1 MGTTGLFDFKD
12 SFNSSFFVGR
22 EAELS
27 YLETRLIKEKRRV
40 GLITGK
46 NAVGKTTMV
55 HIFLNRFFKERSDE
69 VEFIGYFSHR
79 YDLPQLTDHTRL
91 VVIDDL
97 SYDISGDT
105 LDRILK
111 YIDQNPNKQFLLISP
126 FEDQFLNKHI
136 NYKITLQNFREDESL
151 QILTNTLQ
159 KKIGHQE
166 ALKLIAQTQGNPYL
180 IKLIS
185 YYLNDPYH
193 LYTVNDILKM
203 ISDNISVSGIIDLN
217 GKPIATGSREFG
229 QIVSDIKIFNNS
241 ILSKIKMNPSEMYRL
256 KPREFEE
263 FIAELMLKQGYV
275 VDLTQVTRDG
285 GKDLIM
291 ARHGDIG
298 NFIYY
303 VECKQYQPKNPVG
316 VQLVRQLAGTILAD
330 QVTAGIMITSSYFSS
345 DAIQYSQKLKHQ
357 LSLVDYVKL
366 KQWLHLL

>member
-1 MGTTGLFDFKD
+1 MKTTGLYDFRD
-12 SFNSSFFVGR
+12 SFNSSAFVGR

-27 YLETRLIKEKRRV
+27 YLETLLIKEKRRV

-46 NAVGKTTMV
+46 NAIGKTMMV
-55 HIFLNRFFKERSDE
+55 HIFLNRFFKELADE
-69 VEFIGYFSHR
+69 VEFFSYFSSH
-79 YDLPQLTDHTRL
+79 YELPQLADHKKL

-97 SYDISGDT
+97 STDISEGT

-111 YIDQNPNKQFLLISP
+111 YIDLNSNKQFLLISP
-126 FEDQFLNKHI
+126 FEDLFLNKHI

-159 KKIGHQE
+159 KKIGHEE
-166 ALKLIAQTQGNPYL
+166 ALKLIALTQGNPYL

-203 ISDNISVSGIIDLN
+203 ISDNISVSGITGLN
-217 GKPIATGSREFG
+217 GKPIETDSREYG
-229 QIVSDIKIFNNS
+229 QIVSDIKIFNS
-241 ILSKIKMNPSEMYRL
+241 SVLSKIKMNPSEMYKL
-256 KPREFEE
+256 NPREFEE
-263 FIAELMLKQGYV
+263 FVAELMLKQGYT

-303 VECKQYQPKNPVG
+303 VECWTK
-316 VQLVRQLAGTILAD
+316 
-330 QVTAGIMITSSYFSS
+330 
-345 DAIQYSQKLKHQ
+345 
-357 LSLVDYVKL
+357 
-366 KQWLHLL
+366 